1 MEKIGKF
8 MLGITIVIAILTI
21 GMTTI
26 IGWEQTKI
34 MINFLWKITGGLF
47 FGTIKELILGII
59 NGFSN

>member
-34 MINFLWKITGGLF
+34 MISFLWQITGGLV
-47 FGTIKELILGII
+47 IGII
-59 NGFSN
+59 KGFINQPT